1 MNAQAQQLKAIYEQ
15 GIKEA
20 NESIE
25 MAMSQRDNGYITTD
39 QYYAKIEKYNGWI
52 FEYQDKLKALN
63 V

>member
-1 MNAQAQQLKAIYEQ
+1 MNAQSRQLKAIYEQ

-25 MAMSQRDNGYITTD
+25 MAMSQRDNGYITAD

-52 FEYQDKLKALN
+52 FEYHDKLKKIAC
-63 V
+63 